1 MSLRRIAVHPTAI
14 VEDGAILGDNV
25 TIGPFCIVGSRVRIG
40 DDAVLHSHVVVTGHT
55 VIGRNARI
63 HPFASIG
70 YPAQHLRFMNDDGRI
85 VIGDN
90 ALIREHA
97 TVNPGTSAG
106 RLETRIGDDCV
117 LFTGAHVAHD
127 CRIGNNVTLIN
138 NVLLG
143 GHVDVGDYAIVSGG
157 AAVHQFV
164 RIGPHAFV
172 GGLTGVGA
180 DVIPYGNVFGHRAVL
195 VGLNVVGLK
204 RRGFDREQI
213 HGLRRAYRLL
223 FSNEGTF
230 AERVEDV
237 AKMFAEDALVR
248 QIIDFIRGGSD
259 RPLCTPQ
266 NGREP

>member
-25 TIGPFCIVGSRVRIG
+25 TIGPFSIVGPRVRIG
-40 DDAVLHSHVVVTGHT
+40 DNAVLHSHVVVTGQT
-55 VIGRNARI
+55 TIGRDARI
-63 HPFASIG
+63 YPFASLG
-70 YPAQHLRFMNDDGRI
+70 HPAQHLKFMHDDGRI
-85 VIGDN
+85 VIGDSV
-90 ALIREHA
+90 LIREHA
-97 TVNPGTSAG
+97 TVNPGTSGG
-106 RLETRIGDDCV
+106 RLETRIGDNCV

-127 CRIGNNVTLIN
+127 CRVGDNVTLIN
-138 NVLLG
+138 NALLG
-143 GHVDVGDYAIVSGG
+143 GHVDVGDHAIVSGG

-172 GGLTGVGA
+172 GGLTGVTA
-180 DVIPYGNVFGHRAVL
+180 DVIPYGNVFGQRAFL

-213 HGLRRAYRLL
+213 HNLRRAYRLL
-223 FSNEGTF
+223 FSNEGTL

-237 AKMFAEDALVR
+237 AKMFADDALVR
-248 QIIDFIRGGSD
+248 QIVDFIRAGSD

-266 NGREP
+266 NGREA